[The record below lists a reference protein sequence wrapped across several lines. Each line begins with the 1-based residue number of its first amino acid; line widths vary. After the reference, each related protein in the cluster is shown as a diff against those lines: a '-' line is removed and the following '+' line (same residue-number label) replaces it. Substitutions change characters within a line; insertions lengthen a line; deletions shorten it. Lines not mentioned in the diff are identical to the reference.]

1 MDIVKANYQD
11 VAAIMDIISNCIKA
25 MESQGLYQWNE
36 YYPDSSAIEDD
47 IKGGYAYVLKDNEN
61 YMAYVAINNIQSSEY
76 SSVKWLTEGDNVLV
90 VHRLSV
96 HPSYQ
101 GMGLGKKMLKFIE
114 DEGKKNNHQSIR
126 LDTYSENITSNKLY
140 EKYGFKKTGEI
151 FFEYKNLP
159 FNCYEKTL

>member
-1 MDIVKANYQD
+1 MDIVKANLQD
-11 VAAIMDIISNCIKA
+11 VPAIMDIISNCIIT

-36 YYPDSSAIEDD
+36 YYPDSNTIEED
-47 IKGGYAYVLKDNEN
+47 IKGGHAHVIRDGDN
-61 YMAYVAINNIQSSEY
+61 YMAYVAINSLQSPEY

-114 DEGKKNNHQSIR
+114 DEGKNNNYQSIR
-126 LDTYSENITSNKLY
+126 LDTYSENTTSNKLY
-140 EKYGFKKTGEI
+140 EKYGYQKTGEI
-151 FFEYKNLP
+151 FFEYKDLP
-159 FNCYEKTL
+159 FYCYEKTL